1 VAIRIRLSRKFWAGT
16 FARGLLI
23 TLLVL
28 FVIGAAGLT
37 YVWIYFSN
45 FIDSRLSGEIFE
57 RASHVYA
64 APSLVGLDDELSRTD
79 VVAQLRRFG
88 YSDPEDNPSP
98 FGSYRLV
105 GTGIEIRPGP
115 ASRVGPE
122 QAVQIQFAEGRVKR
136 IQSLR
141 TGGSVA
147 QCWLDPEHVTNLF
160 DRRRAKRRLVQ
171 YQQIPPYLIQALL
184 AAEDRRFFSHPGVS
198 VYDGLRALWVDI
210 RKGAPVQGASTLT
223 MQLARSFFLTPS
235 RTLKRKASEALIA
248 LQLER
253 RFSKEKILELYANE
267 VYLGHRGSFS
277 IHGFG
282 EGAQA
287 YFGKDI
293 SQLSLSEAAFLAGI
307 IRGPN
312 RYNPYRNPER
322 ALARRDYIL
331 DAMAEVESITPPQA
345 GEAKQGALELAPLNV
360 EASEAPYFVD
370 LVKDSLLSR
379 YSEEEL
385 VSSSYRV
392 FTTLDLRLQKAAA
405 EAIAEALPEVDAKLE
420 QRYRSRKP
428 EAPVQVAIVVL
439 DPHTGAVKAL
449 VGGRDYN
456 TSQLN
461 RVVAHRQP
469 GSSFKPFVFAAA
481 FEASLEGAENPI
493 TPITTVVDEPTVF
506 EFEGRVYEPSNYG
519 EKFFGIVTVRDALIH
534 SMNVATVKVAEM
546 TGYDRVANLA
556 VAAGLNPRLQ
566 PTPSISLGSYDSTPI
581 EVAGAYTIFANG
593 GERVEPYLIGDVL
606 DGESTVLQTHTL
618 NPVLVVDPGVAYMVV
633 DLLQDA
639 INRGTGA
646 GARAR
651 GFNAP
656 AAGKTGTSR
665 DAWFIGFTSNLLCV
679 VWVGFD
685 DNSDLGLPGSSA
697 ALPIWTAF
705 MKRAVAM
712 PAYRNT
718 EEFIPPEGIVSVP
731 LDPETLSIATP
742 DCPEVRMERFLVGT
756 EPQQLCPRHR
766 PSAARGITRTL
777 LRAVGVQG
785 NDRQQEFIEEMQRQ
799 DAEQTGAPIGQAGGP
814 GRDQQ
819 QDSPST
825 LRKVGRSTGR
835 ALKRAASVFGVG
847 RSDKRE
853 ESRPQAADEDKEKEK
868 DSSP

>member
-1 VAIRIRLSRKFWAGT
+1 VPIRIRISRKFWTGT
-16 FARGLLI
+16 FARALLI

-28 FVIGAAGLT
+28 FVVGAAGFT
-37 YVWIYFSN
+37 YIWVQFSR
-45 FIDSRLSGEIFE
+45 FIDVRLSGEIFE

-64 APSLVGLDDELSRTD
+64 SPLLVSVGDELTRAD
-79 VVAQLRRFG
+79 VVAQVRGFG
-88 YSDPEDNPSP
+88 YSDPEEDPSL
-98 FGSYRLV
+98 FGAYRLV
-105 GTGIEIRPGP
+105 GEGVELRPGP
-115 ASRVGPE
+115 VSRVGPD
-122 QAVQIQFAEGRVKR
+122 QSVQIHFEEGKVTR
-136 IQSLR
+136 IRSLR
-141 TGGSVA
+141 TGGVLEEA
-147 QCWLDPEHVTNLF
+147 WIDPEHVTNLF
-160 DRRRAKRRLVQ
+160 DRRRTKRRLVQ
-171 YQQIPPYLIQALL
+171 YEEIPPHLIQALL
-184 AAEDRRFFSHPGVS
+184 AAEDRRFFSHPGIS
-198 VYDGLRALWVDI
+198 VMDGLRALWVDI

-253 RFSKEKILELYANE
+253 RFSKDKIIELYANE
-267 VYLGHRGSFS
+267 IYLGHRGSFS

-287 YFGKDI
+287 YFDKDI

-322 ALARRDYIL
+322 AVTRRNYIL
-331 DAMAEVESITPPQA
+331 NAMLGIGSVTPAEAADASQ
-345 GEAKQGALELAPLNV
+345 APLEVAPANV

-370 LVKDSLLSR
+370 LVKDRLLSR

-392 FTTLDLRLQKAAA
+392 YSTLDLRLQRAAA

-420 QRYRSRKP
+420 QRYRRQKL
-428 EAPVQVAIVVL
+428 ETPVQVALVVL
-439 DPHTGAVKAL
+439 DPRTGAVKAL

-469 GSSFKPFVFAAA
+469 GSSFKPFVYAAA
-481 FEASLEGAENPI
+481 FEASLDEIETPI

-506 EFEGRVYEPSNYG
+506 EFEDQVYEPSNYG
-519 EKFFGIVTVRDALIH
+519 EKFYGIVTVREALIH
-534 SMNVATVKVAEM
+534 SLNVATVKVAEM
-546 TGYDRVANLA
+546 TGYDRVATLA

-566 PTPSISLGSYDSTPI
+566 PTPAISLGAYDSMPI
-581 EVAGAYTIFANG
+581 EVAGAYTVFANG

-606 DGESTVLQTHTL
+606 DHESRVLQTHTL
-618 NPVLVVDPGVAYMVV
+618 NPVLVLDPQVAYMVV
-633 DLLQDA
+633 DLLQDTM
-639 INRGTGA
+639 NRGTGA

-651 GFNAP
+651 GFTAP

-685 DNSDLGLPGSSA
+685 DYSDLGLPGSSA

-712 PAYRNT
+712 PAYQDT

-742 DCPEVRMERFLVGT
+742 DCTEVRMERFIVGT

-766 PSAARGITRTL
+766 PSAARRVTRTL
-777 LRAVGVQG
+777 LRSVGVQG
-785 NDRQQEFIEEMQRQ
+785 NDRQKEFIEEMQEQEAERTGVPAPG
-799 DAEQTGAPIGQAGGP
+799 DARPD
-814 GRDQQ
+814 RKQQ
-819 QDSPST
+819 SESPSA
-825 LRKVGRSTGR
+825 LRRIGRGTGR
-835 ALKRAASVFGVG
+835 ALKRAVSIFGG
-847 RSDKRE
+847 RRKDQRR
-853 ESRPQAADEDKEKEK
+853 ESRPAASSKDTEEKKE
-868 DSSP
+868 SSP